1 MSFLKAREKTNF
13 ADELRV
19 KAVKSEEERIICNL
33 NEDVVE
39 MECQIKSLL
48 LDEEKR
54 RYQGKKRKKKRD
66 CKSKMRKF

>member
-54 RYQGKKRKKKRD
+54 RYQGKKKKKKTRL
-66 CKSKMRKF
+66 